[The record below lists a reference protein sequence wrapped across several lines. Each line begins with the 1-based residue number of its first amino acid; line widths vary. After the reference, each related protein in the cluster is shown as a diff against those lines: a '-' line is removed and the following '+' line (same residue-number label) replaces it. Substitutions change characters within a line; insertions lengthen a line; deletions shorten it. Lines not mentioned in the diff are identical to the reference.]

1 MILITVC
8 RYPVSGG
15 IRRKHGA
22 ARRRGGGSSMQDF
35 RQSELVSFC
44 VYVYVGAVVGACIS
58 VGVLWGCKSAKK
70 HMPTRGPSMNKSQ
83 HTPH

>member
-1 MILITVC
+1 MAP
-8 RYPVSGG
+8 REGEE
-15 IRRKHGA
+15 
-22 ARRRGGGSSMQDF
+22 GGSSMQDF

-70 HMPTRGPSMNKSQ
+70 TYANTWPLNE
-83 HTPH
+83 